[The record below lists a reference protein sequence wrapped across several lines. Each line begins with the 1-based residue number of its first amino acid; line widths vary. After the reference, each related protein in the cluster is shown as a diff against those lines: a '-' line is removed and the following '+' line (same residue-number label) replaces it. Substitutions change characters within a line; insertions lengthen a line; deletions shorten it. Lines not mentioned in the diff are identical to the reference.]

1 MTHNIIE
8 YCLKKNGATKDYPFG
23 FDPLVIKIAGK
34 MFALI
39 FENKGNSAYINLKC
53 DPVIAGNLREQH
65 ESVRPGYH
73 MNKKHWNTIVLDGS
87 LPESDIYLM
96 IDHSYDRVVQ
106 NLPKSLRQTIY

>member
-65 ESVRPGYH
+65 ESVHYIPH
-73 MNKKHWNTIVLDGS
+73 EQKHWNTIVLDGS